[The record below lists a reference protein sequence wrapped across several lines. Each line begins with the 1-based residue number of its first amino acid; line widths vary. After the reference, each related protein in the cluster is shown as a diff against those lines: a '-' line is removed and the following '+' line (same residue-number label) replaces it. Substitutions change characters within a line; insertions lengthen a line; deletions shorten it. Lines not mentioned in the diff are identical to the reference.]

1 MASRQ
6 ERREYAREINKATV
20 ARLTV
25 PLTAAHWS
33 RPRWY
38 QRAIMR
44 WLVGDLRPPA
54 SGARERARR
63 QRQFFRGAVFVSPDQ
78 VTEVLDAKGHTL
90 LSYQGVADSLR
101 GWARRFGISD
111 STLRRR
117 IEKHGATAAF
127 LMGKE

>member
-25 PLTAAHWS
+25 PLTVPHWS

-38 QRAIMR
+38 QRAITQ
-44 WLVGDLRPPA
+44 WLARGLQPPTNRP
-54 SGARERARR
+54 REVARR
-63 QRQFFRGAVFVSPDQ
+63 QRQFSRRTVSVPPDQ
-78 VTEVLDAKGHTL
+78 VTEVLDEKGHML

-117 IEKHGATAAF
+117 IEKHGTTAAF